1 MQLERKIHIGMS
13 ERAARGV
20 LYDNMLKVLQ
30 EFRYDDC
37 FERLENATKQEI
49 EMYKEFC
56 ETIKND
62 QPIRPSGGNDDGR
75 SVSRG
80 IRALAGV

>member
-20 LYDNMLKVLQ
+20 LYDNILKALQ

-37 FERLENATKQEI
+37 FERLENATKQEF

-62 QPIRPSGGNDDGR
+62 
-75 SVSRG
+75 
-80 IRALAGV
+80 

>member
-20 LYDNMLKVLQ
+20 LYDNMLKALQ

-37 FERLENATKQEI
+37 FERLENAIKQEI

-56 ETIKND
+56 G
-62 QPIRPSGGNDDGR
+62 Q
-75 SVSRG
+75 
-80 IRALAGV
+80 